1 MIWHQFIKTKWSVL
15 PSILRSVAFNPSVCW
30 VLPPLFFYKRNTF
43 VQSTKID
50 DQDIFH
56 WCDKFY
62 VFYPYSITLYS
73 GQDEVS
79 HKKKTTISITYLAV
93 VKTTVSITYPAV
105 VKTTVSITYL
115 AVVKTT
121 VSITYPAVV
130 KTTVS
135 ITYPAVVKT
144 TVSITY
150 PAVVVPII
158 NSKLMRLVKRD
169 SYCNFDYFPVIFF
182 PEKTSKR

>member
-105 VKTTVSITYL
+105 VKTTVSITY
-115 AVVKTT
+115 
-121 VSITYPAVV
+121 
-130 KTTVS
+130 
-135 ITYPAVVKT
+135 
-144 TVSITY
+144 